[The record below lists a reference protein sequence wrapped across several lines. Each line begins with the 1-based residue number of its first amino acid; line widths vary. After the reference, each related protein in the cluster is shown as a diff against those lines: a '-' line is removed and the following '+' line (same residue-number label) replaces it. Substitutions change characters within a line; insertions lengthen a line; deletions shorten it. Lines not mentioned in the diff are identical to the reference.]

1 MIFSSLMLTA
11 VLSAAAAA
19 SRVSY
24 AGSSVFRCRAA
35 TRAQLDFLHN
45 LELKNDLNLDFW
57 QEAKNL
63 NSPVDVMVPSQY
75 RSGLE
80 ALLLENSIDC
90 TTMLADVEGLIQAEH
105 KLNTRVHATSG
116 ASYFDSYHDY
126 ADVHAYF
133 DSLAAEFPSLAAT
146 SSIGKTYYGKSQ
158 KIITMSTDSSA
169 GKPALWFDGG
179 LHAREWITVAT
190 MTYVADFLLR
200 GYGSNA
206 DATYLLDTYDVII
219 CPILNVD
226 GYDYTWTSD
235 RMWRKTL
242 SPNSRSPCNGT
253 DPNRNWDDHW
263 GTAGS
268 STQACSDSF
277 QGPFA
282 ASEIEVQNVQ
292 NYLYQKKDKLVGYV
306 NFHSYSQDWMSPWGW
321 TDELP
326 PDYELQNGL
335 SAAAVAAI
343 KATHGK
349 VYEYGPIATTIYPA
363 SGSSADYTYDVCG
376 IKYSYG
382 VELRDTGEFGF
393 LLPPEEIVPSGE
405 EIWAAIV
412 AMGQYIEANP

>member
-1 MIFSSLMLTA
+1 MIFSSL
-11 VLSAAAAA
+11 VLGTVLGAASAA

-24 AGSSVFRCRAA
+24 AGSSVLRCRAA
-35 TRAQLDFLHN
+35 ERGQLDFLHN
-45 LELKNDLNLDFW
+45 LELKNDMNLDFW

-63 NSPVDVMVPSQY
+63 HSPVDVMVPSQH
-75 RSGLE
+75 RAALE
-80 ALLLENSIDC
+80 AMLLQNKIDC
-90 TTMLADVEGLIQAEH
+90 TTMVADVEGLVQAEQ
-105 KLNTRVHATSG
+105 KRNARVHSTSG

-126 ADVHAYF
+126 EDVHAYF
-133 DSLAAEFPSLAAT
+133 DSLAADFPSLAAT
-146 SSIGKTYYGKSQ
+146 SSIGNTYYGKSQ
-158 KIITMSTDSSA
+158 KIITMSTDPSA
-169 GKPALWFDGG
+169 GKPTMWFDGG
-179 LHAREWITVAT
+179 LHAREWISVAT

-200 GYGSNA
+200 GYGTNS
-206 DATYLLDTYDVII
+206 DATYLLDTFDVIV

-226 GYDYTWTSD
+226 GYDYTWTTD

-242 SPNSRSPCNGT
+242 SPNSNSPCNGT

-263 GTAGS
+263 GVAGS
-268 STQACSDSF
+268 SPMACSDSY
-277 QGPFA
+277 QGPSA

-292 NYLYQKKDKLVGYV
+292 NYLYQNKDTLVGYV

-326 PDYELQNGL
+326 PDYEQQNGL

-349 VYEYGPIATTIYPA
+349 TYEYGPIATTIYPA

-376 IKYSYG
+376 VKYSYG

-412 AMGQYIEANP
+412 AMGKYIEANP